1 MQNHMLKRKE
11 YLEAEITRCKKLLKS
26 APKGKLEIYK
36 NNKSTKYY
44 IKYPGKVR
52 IYLSKKEKATAAK
65 LALKRVTEDRIQSL
79 KQELEAVNYY
89 LASGSENETL
99 TNFSDFLF
107 LAGQISAVKD
117 AWAKEDYEKNTSHS
131 ESLKHPSP
139 SGNILRSK
147 SECLIDMELFYRNI
161 PYRYECRLDFEN
173 GYIFPDFT
181 FYKPSTNEYMYW
193 EHFGMMD
200 DLHYRLT
207 AMEKLEKYMD
217 NGIYPDDKLICTF
230 ETGSNP
236 LTTSTIASAIDKIEL
251 WLNS

>member
-1 MQNHMLKRKE
+1 
-11 YLEAEITRCKKLLKS
+11 
-26 APKGKLEIYK
+26 
-36 NNKSTKYY
+36 
-44 IKYPGKVR
+44 
-52 IYLSKKEKATAAK
+52 
-65 LALKRVTEDRIQSL
+65 
-79 KQELEAVNYY
+79 
-89 LASGSENETL
+89 
-99 TNFSDFLF
+99 
-107 LAGQISAVKD
+107 
-117 AWAKEDYEKNTSHS
+117 
-131 ESLKHPSP
+131 
-139 SGNILRSK
+139 
-147 SECLIDMELFYRNI
+147 MELFYRNI

-236 LTTSTIASAIDKIEL
+236 LTTSTIAAAIDKIEL